1 LTIDQTPT
9 RGPGDRLPL
18 IEPRVVSQPATRVDI
33 GLPTRGEAPYIAESI
48 DSIRAQTHSAWH
60 LLISENGPEGNKLGE
75 RIRPYLVDERIEY
88 SPTGSAL
95 GAAKNH
101 TRLIQYGSAPYV
113 AILHDDDRWDPEF
126 LARRVEFLESHPEC
140 GFVFSANREMDER
153 SRESG
158 RSRQV
163 LAEGVHTPEE
173 LVPLLLRHNLIGV
186 PTVLVRRS
194 AYDAVGPAFDEETLF
209 YDYQMWLR
217 LALQFPV
224 GYLAVWDASYRVHDR
239 QVTMTSSRRG
249 LQELTLLDQIEGLLA
264 EAPHVKPDRRQLRRR
279 RARAHLS
286 AALDEL
292 QEPDRSS
299 VSRHLGDAVRTYPP
313 AAIDPKMPAALVGLT
328 LGARGRRALERVRYL
343 ILRKGLRV
351 HLRR

>member
-1 LTIDQTPT
+1 
-9 RGPGDRLPL
+9 
-18 IEPRVVSQPATRVDI
+18 VSRPATTVDI

-48 DSIRAQTHSAWH
+48 DSILAQSHQAWH
-60 LLISENGPEGNKLGE
+60 LLISENGPGGGELEE
-75 RIRPYLVDERIEY
+75 RIRPYLADPRIEY
-88 SPTGSAL
+88 SAVGRDV

-101 TRLIQYGSAPYV
+101 TRVIQSGSSPYV
-113 AILHDDDRWDPEF
+113 AILHDDDTWDPGF

-140 GFVFSANREMDER
+140 GLVFSANREMDER

-163 LAEGVHTPEE
+163 LAEGVHTPEQF
-173 LVPLLLRHNLIGV
+173 VPPLLRHNMIGV

-209 YDYQMWLR
+209 FDYQMWLR
-217 LALQFPV
+217 LALRLPV

-239 QVTMTSSRRG
+239 QVTMTFGPRG
-249 LQELTLLDQIEGLLA
+249 LHELTLLDQIEGLLA
-264 EAPHVKPDRRQLRRR
+264 DAPHVEPDRRQLRRR

-292 QEPDRSS
+292 QAPDRRS

-328 LGARGRRALERVRYL
+328 LGPRGRRALERLRYL
-343 ILRKGLRV
+343 VLRKGLRV